1 MNYLAH
7 AFLSE
12 KNNDESIIGNL
23 LGDFVKG
30 NPEQHYS
37 GDILKWIKIHRK
49 IDYFTDVHS
58 MFRSSKRL
66 ISHNRRRFSGIIIDI
81 CFDHF
86 LANNWRQ
93 FSDEDLPV
101 FVQRVYSILESNKL
115 MLPERLKTILP
126 RLITEDWFTSYK
138 SLDGVGSVLNRI
150 SKRLK
155 RENTL
160 AGSVEEIIENY
171 EQLEANFFRFFP
183 ELIGFVKP
191 YKQCY

>member
-12 KNNDESIIGNL
+12 KNNDESVIGNL

-30 NPEQHYS
+30 NPDHHYS

-49 IDYFTDVHS
+49 IDYFTDAHS

-86 LANNWRQ
+86 LAKNWRQ
-93 FSDEDLPV
+93 FSDEELPV
-101 FVQRVYSILESNKL
+101 FVQRVYAILESNKL

-126 RLITEDWFTSYK
+126 RLISEDWFTSYK
-138 SLDGVGSVLNRI
+138 SLDGVGSVLNRM

-160 AGSVEEIIENY
+160 AGSVDEIIYNY
-171 EQLEANFFRFFP
+171 EQLESNFFSFFP